1 MSYYNFYN
9 KINVMIKRRWNIITV
24 YKSIQL
30 VATSDKNWAEAVKV
44 AYDEA
49 KKSLRGIRNIQIIE
63 SDVKV
68 KEDQDKLIY
77 RVRVQVNFQIER

>member
-1 MSYYNFYN
+1 M
-9 KINVMIKRRWNIITV
+9 
-24 YKSIQL
+24 
-30 VATSDKNWAEAVKV
+30 ATSDKNWSDAVRV

>member
-1 MSYYNFYN
+1 M
-9 KINVMIKRRWNIITV
+9 TV

-30 VATSDKNWAEAVKV
+30 VGTSEVNWAEAVKNC
-44 AYDEA
+44 YMEA

>member
-1 MSYYNFYN
+1 MILV
-9 KINVMIKRRWNIITV
+9 KINFKRWIKISV

-30 VATSDKNWAEAVKV
+30 VATSDKNWADAVRV
-44 AYDEA
+44 AFDEA
-49 KKSLRGIRNIQIIE
+49 KKSLRGIRNIQIVE

>member
-1 MSYYNFYN
+1 MP
-9 KINVMIKRRWNIITV
+9 I

-30 VATSDKNWAEAVKV
+30 VGTSDKSWADAVKV
-44 AYDEA
+44 CYEEA
-49 KKSLRGIRNIQIIE
+49 KKSLRGIRVIEIIK

-68 KEDQDKLIY
+68 KEDIDKLIY

>member
-1 MSYYNFYN
+1 MA
-9 KINVMIKRRWNIITV
+9 V

-30 VATSDKNWAEAVKV
+30 VGTSETNWAEAVKNC
-44 AYDEA
+44 YQEA

-68 KEDQDKLIY
+68 KEDVDKLIY
-77 RVRVQVNFQIER
+77 RVRVQVNFEIER

>member
-1 MSYYNFYN
+1 M
-9 KINVMIKRRWNIITV
+9 
-24 YKSIQL
+24 
-30 VATSDKNWAEAVKV
+30 VATSDKNWADAVRV
-44 AYDEA
+44 AFDEA

-77 RVRVQVNFQIER
+77 RVRVQINFQIER